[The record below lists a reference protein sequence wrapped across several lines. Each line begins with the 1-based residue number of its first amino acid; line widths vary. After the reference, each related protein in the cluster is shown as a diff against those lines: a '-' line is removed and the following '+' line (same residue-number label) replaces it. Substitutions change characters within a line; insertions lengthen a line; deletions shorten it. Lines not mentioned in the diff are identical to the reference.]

1 MKITSSL
8 FVLIL
13 LFLLSS
19 ASSALAYNDT
29 YEVNVG
35 ETFTVYTTYK
45 SNTYAILWTYDNS
58 KLQPQTTIY
67 STTNSVIFKAIAP
80 TNTPGTIIQAT
91 TYYYQ
96 DGTTSSG
103 ANKYVDDWK
112 VIVRDNSTVSLN
124 KSSITLDSGGYEYLT
139 ATASNSSYSGNYTWS
154 SSNSN
159 VASVSGSGNRVRV
172 NAKNSGEAYITVK
185 LDNGNSDQCYV
196 YVRFVDVN
204 SASVNPSTKTI
215 DMDETVTLSLVVNPS
230 NATVTSQSW
239 KSKDSSIASVNQS
252 TGAVTGV
259 SEGETEIYCIV
270 NGTITSSSC
279 KVTVKKPSFTLVSTY
294 PANSSTGQSVFTWPS
309 FTFCR
314 AIYESDAF
322 TKITLKDPGGKT
334 LDGAALISGSTIIF
348 MQSEALETNTKY
360 TMSFPA
366 NTVKDKYGTGNT
378 AQSLTF
384 TTGSPQVVTP
394 KVYLLVI
401 EFIDGTNVSFSL
413 SKKPLLTFADHKL
426 CVSVEGQMSE
436 FELSD
441 VENFHFVE
449 ETSGINTPKS
459 DDDITIIWQGDD
471 RVIIS
476 GADLSPKV
484 CLYDIEGKY
493 YPNRI
498 TVIGNLS
505 EVSLSY
511 LPKGI
516 YLLKINNQR
525 TLKIIRK

>member
-1 MKITSSL
+1 MTL
-8 FVLIL
+8 FSIVKKKALVAL
-13 LFLLSS
+13 CLVLLSS
-19 ASSALAYNDT
+19 FYPLKLTAEELWVGET
-29 YEVNVG
+29 YECDAQSSMVGSITDVSWTTNGGYFNLSGAGYFRKVTATQYWSGTASVTCSWRYTLYYGGTQYTDSKTWYFTCRENPVSISPTSMTLNVG
-35 ETFTVYTTYK
+35 EYGRVTYSHEIPNSYTSYANVYF
-45 SNTYAILWTYDNS
+45 SCNS
-58 KLQPQTTIY
+58 SCVSVT
-67 STTNSVIFKAIAP
+67 STGYITALS
-80 TNTPGTIIQAT
+80 PGTA
-91 TYYYQ
+91 
-96 DGTTSSG
+96 
-103 ANKYVDDWK
+103 YVHVYSNLSD
-112 VIVRDNSTVSLN
+112 
-124 KSSITLDSGGYEYLT
+124 
-139 ATASNSSYSGNYTWS
+139 ASNSPYCTVTVLPGIDPTS
-154 SSNSN
+154 
-159 VASVSGSGNRVRV
+159 ASVS
-172 NAKNSGEAYITVK
+172 
-185 LDNGNSDQCYV
+185 
-196 YVRFVDVN
+196 
-204 SASVNPSTKTI
+204 PSTKTI
-215 DMDETVTLSLVVNPS
+215 DMDETIMLTLVVNPS

-279 KVTVKKPSFTLVSTY
+279 KVTVKKPNFTLVSTY
-294 PANSSTGQSVFTWPS
+294 PSNSSTGQSLFTWPS
-309 FTFCR
+309 LTFCR
-314 AIYESDAF
+314 DIYESDAF
-322 TKITLKDPGGKT
+322 SKITIKDPEGKAV
-334 LDGAALISGSTIIF
+334 DGATLINGATIIF
-348 MQSEALETNTKY
+348 MPTNSLETNTKY

-366 NTVKDKYGTGNT
+366 NAVKDKYGTGNAT
-378 AQSLTF
+378 QSLTF
-384 TTGSPQVVTP
+384 TTGAPQVVTP

-401 EFIDGTNVSFSL
+401 EFIDGTNASFSL

-426 CVSVEGQMSE
+426 CVSVEGQMSV

-459 DDDITIIWQGDD
+459 EDDITIIWQGDD

-484 CLYDIEGKY
+484 CLYDIESKY